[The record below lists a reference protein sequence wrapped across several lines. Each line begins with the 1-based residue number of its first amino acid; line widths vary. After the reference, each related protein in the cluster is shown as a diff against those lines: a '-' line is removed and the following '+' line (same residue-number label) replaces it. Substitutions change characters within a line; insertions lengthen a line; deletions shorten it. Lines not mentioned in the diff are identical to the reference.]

1 MLGRCL
7 TNVCSVLGSRQNS
20 SQSRAPHS
28 PVQQKSEIS
37 RLVVPLEISNLPLKR
52 RSSRLCVIPRLA
64 SRKKGIGNITASDD
78 ATITRRVSRQPH
90 LFRPSVHLPK
100 STVWH
105 SLLVIPTCRSSS
117 PPAHTPPPRHVPLPH
132 HPFTPDNLPAPLRT
146 RMTLPTLPHHPQSDH
161 HD

>member
-1 MLGRCL
+1 MSDECMFGPGKSPKL
-7 TNVCSVLGSRQNS
+7 VSK
-20 SQSRAPHS
+20 QSATFAGTTEFRDLPG
-28 PVQQKSEIS
+28 
-37 RLVVPLEISNLPLKR
+37 LVVPLEISNLPLKR

-146 RMTLPTLPHHPQSDH
+146 RMTLPTLPHHPQSGH